1 MTETTASSLMQTNNN
16 TDTLHDYEI
25 GIIGCGG
32 IGSHLIGLA
41 IPALHRGGLLEST
54 ERITIRIY
62 DSDVVSEENLA
73 HQRFT
78 PDDVGK
84 HKVTAIAESMDSFT
98 NDRLRLVACPWDVR
112 DSSHIEPAD
121 LVVVAVDAATA
132 RRVVHSSGMPFL
144 DLRCKGDGSIW
155 LDWSVDPVFITEKTP
170 DQPAAS
176 CQHEGAIESG
186 NIEFGFAWAAAVGAT
201 WVLSVLRWLLGDEKV
216 ITPIPRA
223 SGITF
228 GDYGELPLVESNL
241 DPQSC
246 VESKLH
252 SSNIVDLCINSGDF
266 ESEIILGH
274 IAGLAKDVRWQ
285 DLWDIAD
292 RIGCEVSVLIDADD
306 KIYVDIGTSGKV
318 TAAPPVGA
326 KVPFKLWIHTH
337 PMDAYWSR
345 TDRDTLACF
354 TGLLHKAVV
363 LGHDH
368 YKQTV
373 FSQSTD
379 SEFPLSALGD
389 VGPLSSWT
397 SEQTLK
403 YSKLGGPN
411 S

>member
-1 MTETTASSLMQTNNN
+1 MTETTASSLMQTNSN
-16 TDTLHDYEI
+16 TDTLYDYEI

-32 IGSHLIGLA
+32 IGSHLVGLVV
-41 IPALHRGGLLEST
+41 PALHRGGLLEST

-84 HKVTAIAESMDSFT
+84 HKVTAIVESMAPFT
-98 NDRLRLVACPWDVR
+98 SERLRLVACPRDVR

-121 LVVVAVDAATA
+121 LLVVAVDAATA
-132 RRVVHSSGMPFL
+132 RRVVHSSGTPFL

-201 WVLSVLRWLLGDEKV
+201 WVLSILRWLLGDEKI

-223 SGITF
+223 SGITY
-228 GDYGELPLVESNL
+228 GDYGELPLVEANL
-241 DPQSC
+241 DPQNC
-246 VESKLH
+246 IEPKLH
-252 SSNIVDLCINSGDF
+252 SSNLVDPCISTGDF

-285 DLWDIAD
+285 DLWNIAD

-306 KIYVDIGTSGKV
+306 KIYVDIGTSGEV

-379 SEFPLSALGD
+379 SALED
-389 VGPLSSWT
+389 DGPLSSWT

-403 YSKLGGPN
+403 YSKRGGPN